1 MDKSTEKQQR
11 FLQYAA
17 SPYAGIDGG
26 DEEAEYWFV
35 GMEWSAREDFA
46 ESFEKWQKCAESPYS
61 KNVDITK
68 GSWAFENR
76 LNDIYKCLSHK
87 VTGKRI
93 FADGSNAFKLN
104 LFPLSFKSQEEKDNW
119 QSDAA
124 AQQTGFASFAEYQKA
139 VLPARRELFAELLK
153 KNNKP
158 KTIFCFGTGYLEYF
172 AAAFGLAENAFIE
185 QPTRLVRNYRFYAA
199 LSDNPLIKKI
209 ILCPF
214 YYADADIEHIVS
226 CAESAENQL

>member
-1 MDKSTEKQQR
+1 MCKPTEKQQR

-17 SPYAGIDGG
+17 SQYAGIDGG
-26 DEEAEYWFV
+26 DEQAEYWFV
-35 GMEWSAREDFA
+35 GMEWSAHKDYF
-46 ESFEKWQKCAESPYS
+46 ESFEKWQKQDEKPYET
-61 KNVDITK
+61 DIK
-68 GSWAFENR
+68 INKSDWKFENR
-76 LNDIYKCLSHK
+76 LNDIYKCLSRK
-87 VTGKRI
+87 VAGKMI
-93 FADGSNAFKLN
+93 FEAGSNAFKLN

-119 QSDAA
+119 QNDTA
-124 AQQTGFASFAEYQKA
+124 AQQTGFISFAEYQKA
-139 VLPARRELFAELLK
+139 VIPARRELFAALLK

>member
-46 ESFEKWQKCAESPYS
+46 ESFEKWQKQEGKPYS
-61 KNVDITK
+61 TNVDITK

-76 LNDIYKCLSHK
+76 LNDIYQKLLPHRAHDK
-87 VTGKRI
+87 NI
-93 FADGSNAFKLN
+93 FAENSNSFKLN
-104 LFPLSFKSQEEKDNW
+104 LFPLSFLNNGEKDNW
-119 QSDAA
+119 QNDAA
-124 AQQTGFASFAEYQKA
+124 AQQTGFASFAEYQRA
-139 VLPARRELFAELLK
+139 VIPARRELFSALLK

-172 AAAFGLAENAFIE
+172 AAAFGLNADAFVK
-185 QPTRLVRNYRFYAA
+185 QSTLLARDYHFYVARA
-199 LSDNPLIKKI
+199 NNPLIKRI

-214 YYADADIEHIVS
+214 YFADSDIKHIVN
-226 CAESAENQL
+226 CAESA